1 MLAVNKFAITS
12 VVALL
17 VLTGAA
23 ANENG
28 TLTSIEED
36 TPRYD
41 AAGDLQ
47 VPGRFREWVFLSSGV
62 DMDYKPIAVAA
73 GHSTFE
79 NVFVNP
85 GSYRSFLQSGTWPDK
100 TMLMLE
106 VRAAARATSINK
118 NGQTQSEQVLGR
130 ELHVKDARLDGG
142 WGFFAVVDSGIGKPI
157 KRPAEC
163 YVCHEA
169 HAAVD
174 TTFVQFYPTLLPV
187 AKAKG
192 TLSPAYLRDE
202 KVTGAAQ

>member
-1 MLAVNKFAITS
+1 MLVSNKFAITS
-12 VVALL
+12 IVSLLAL
-17 VLTGAA
+17 TRAAAGESGTINGAA
-23 ANENG
+23 
-28 TLTSIEED
+28 ED
-36 TPRYD
+36 TPRYT

-47 VPGRFREWVFLSSGV
+47 VPARFREWVFLSSGL
-62 DMDYKPIAVAA
+62 DMNYNPIAAAA

-85 GSYRSFLQSGTWPDK
+85 AAYRSFLRSGTWPDK
-100 TMLMLE
+100 TMFMLE
-106 VRAAARATSINK
+106 IRAAAGATSINR

-142 WGFFAVVDSGIGKPI
+142 WGFFAAADSGRGIPI
-157 KRPAEC
+157 KRPADC
-163 YVCHEA
+163 YACHEA

-192 TLSPAYLRDE
+192 TLSPAYLADE
-202 KVTGAAQ
+202 KAAAR